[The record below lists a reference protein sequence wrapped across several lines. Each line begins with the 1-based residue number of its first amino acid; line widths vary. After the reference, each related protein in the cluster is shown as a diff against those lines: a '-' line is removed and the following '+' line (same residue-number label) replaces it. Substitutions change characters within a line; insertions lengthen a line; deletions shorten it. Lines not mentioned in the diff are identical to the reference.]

1 MRGAGVVGGSR
12 SGCDDG
18 RVEMGNSIVGVLL
31 SARGGGYWDKRVLR
45 TVCGRVLPH
54 AWVCC

>member
-18 RVEMGNSIVGVLL
+18 RVEMGKSVVSVLL
-31 SARGGGYWDKRVLR
+31 SARGGGCWDKRVLR
-45 TVCGRVLPH
+45 TFCGRLLLH